1 MRPGGVDRPN
11 ACVATGRMWGPG
23 FGTEYVGAVA
33 GVRAA
38 IPDANQTT
46 TEMYYVLR
54 ISLALALSASSLA
67 SASAQFEL
75 GLTFGRGYFMGDL
88 QNDSDLGPLPITT
101 GKAAYGL
108 YARYD
113 YNDRLAFAASA
124 TTLEIAGA
132 DYRRANTSG
141 RNLSFFSTIYEV
153 GLAAEYYP
161 FTSERAIAPY
171 LTLGAAYFNH
181 NPQTRFNGR
190 TVALRDLGT
199 EGQGTPGF
207 GPRYSLHRWA
217 VPVGAGVRVAFG
229 ESWTIG
235 AEAKLRATFF
245 DHLDDVSGAY
255 VNYFEL
261 LEARGALAA
270 ELGDR
275 THELTG
281 GEPRDIPTGTP
292 RGNPGNFD
300 YYMTAQVTVGYRL
313 GSGAFGAGR
322 GGSANRYNKCYSF

>member
-1 MRPGGVDRPN
+1 
-11 ACVATGRMWGPG
+11 
-23 FGTEYVGAVA
+23 
-33 GVRAA
+33 
-38 IPDANQTT
+38 
-46 TEMYYVLR
+46 MYHSRRLG
-54 ISLALALSASSLA
+54 LALAITASCVA
-67 SASAQFEL
+67 SASAQFEI
-75 GLTFGRGYFMGDL
+75 GVTYGRGYYAGDL
-88 QNDSDLGPLPITT
+88 QYDSDYAPLPLST

-108 YARYD
+108 YGRYD
-113 YNDRLAFAASA
+113 YNERLSFAASA
-124 TTLEIAGA
+124 TTLDIAGG
-132 DYRRANTSG
+132 DDRRASSAR
-141 RNLSFFSTIYEV
+141 RNLSFFSTIYEL

-161 FTSERAIAPY
+161 FSSERGVAPY
-171 LTLGAAYFNH
+171 LTVGAAYFNH
-181 NPQTRFNGR
+181 NPKTRFNGR

-199 EGQGTPGF
+199 EGQGAPGY

-229 ESWTIG
+229 KSWMLG

-261 LEARGALAA
+261 LETRGTLAA

-292 RGNPGNFD
+292 RGNPASFD
-300 YYMTAQVTVGYRL
+300 YYMTAQLTVGYRL
-313 GSGAFGAGR
+313 GSGAFGV
-322 GGSANRYNKCYSF
+322 GGGASVNRYNKCYSF